1 MRITRVITKEVIQ
14 SLGSNSSFD
23 VSRPTMGKPTTI
35 TMSIELGCV
44 RILNTLIPISN
55 IREIVIEPTATK
67 STEEVT
73 ETKEVIEPKVKKA
86 KSV

>member
-23 VSRPTMGKPTTI
+23 ISRPTMGQPTTI

-55 IREIVIEPTATK
+55 IREIVFEPTSIKEDT
-67 STEEVT
+67 EVT
-73 ETKEVIEPKVKKA
+73 EKPSKKA
-86 KSV
+86 KTV